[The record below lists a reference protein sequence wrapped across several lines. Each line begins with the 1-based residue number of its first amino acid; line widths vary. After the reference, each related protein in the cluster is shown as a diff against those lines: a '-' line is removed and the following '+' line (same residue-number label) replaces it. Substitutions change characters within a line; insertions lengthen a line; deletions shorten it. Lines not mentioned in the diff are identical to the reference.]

1 MKWEVARVIHPASFC
16 WRQYEDRT
24 VGNRLLLS
32 LEVRELRS
40 GCKNKGEKAVDKQ
53 AKVDRQIEQMAE
65 QIRCKLTVRV
75 QDKKSYLAA
84 VLL

>member
-16 WRQYEDRT
+16 WRQYENCT
-24 VGNRLLLS
+24 VIDLLLR
-32 LEVRELRS
+32 LGVRELRS
-40 GCKNKGEKAVDKQ
+40 GCENKGEKAVDKQ